1 MSLYKTCAICGKKLK
16 LTNQGYSIGDEKIC
30 FEDNSYLAKALGYK
44 IPLGIKD
51 TVKFELAKRQ
61 LPFEEAKN
69 LIEQKKLKESINNQK
84 ALRQLK
90 QEAKSESEIPSEV
103 KSSESIPDEEAIV
116 ENNID
121 NNKVLKTTDNN
132 QTEKISDISEQPVQ
146 KAKQKSSLEKA
157 VEGLNNVNS
166 FLNALN
172 QPHCPRCRSTNIQV
186 LGQHRKG
193 FSIGKAAAGTILT
206 GGIGSLAGFA
216 GKNTKKVDMICM
228 NCGKNSST
236 NANKKAS

>member
-1 MSLYKTCAICGKKLK
+1 MGLYKTCAICGKKL
-16 LTNQGYSIGDEKIC
+16 TFNNQGYPLGNEKIC

-90 QEAKSESEIPSEV
+90 QEAKSESEIPSEI
-103 KSSESIPDEEAIV
+103 KNSETIPDTEAIV
-116 ENNID
+116 EDNID
-121 NNKVLKTTDNN
+121 NNKVLKATDNN
-132 QTEKISDISEQPVQ
+132 QSEKISDVTEQPVQ
-146 KAKQKSSLEKA
+146 KPKQSGLEKA
-157 VEGLNNVNS
+157 VEGLNTVNS
-166 FLNALN
+166 FLNALK

-228 NCGKNSST
+228 NCGK
-236 NANKKAS
+236 KFQYKGK

>member
-1 MSLYKTCAICGKKLK
+1 MGLYKTCAICGKKL
-16 LTNQGYSIGDEKIC
+16 TFNNQGYPLGNEKIC

-90 QEAKSESEIPSEV
+90 QEAKSESKIPSEI
-103 KSSESIPDEEAIV
+103 KNSETIPDTEAIV
-116 ENNID
+116 EDNID
-121 NNKVLKTTDNN
+121 NNKVLKATDNN
-132 QTEKISDISEQPVQ
+132 QSEKISDVTEQPVQ
-146 KAKQKSSLEKA
+146 KPKQSGLEKA
-157 VEGLNNVNS
+157 VEGLNNVSS

-172 QPHCPRCRSTNIQV
+172 QPHCPKCRSTNIQV

-228 NCGKNSST
+228 NCGKEFQY
-236 NANKKAS
+236 KGK

>member
-1 MSLYKTCAICGKKLK
+1 MGLYKTCAICGKKL
-16 LTNQGYSIGDEKIC
+16 TFNNQGYPLGNEKIC

-69 LIEQKKLKESINNQK
+69 LIEQKKLKESINTHK

-103 KSSESIPDEEAIV
+103 KSSESIPDAEAIV

-132 QTEKISDISEQPVQ
+132 QTEKISAISEQPVQ

-157 VEGLNNVNS
+157 VEGLNNVSS

-228 NCGKNSST
+228 NCGK
-236 NANKKAS
+236 KFQYKGK